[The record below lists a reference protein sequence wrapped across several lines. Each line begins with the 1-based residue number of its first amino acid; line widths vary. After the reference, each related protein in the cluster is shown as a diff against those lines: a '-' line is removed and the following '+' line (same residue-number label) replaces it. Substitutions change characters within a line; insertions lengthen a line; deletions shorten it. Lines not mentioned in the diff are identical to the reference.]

1 MGVVFLTIWY
11 TFLIIVFQG
20 VAAPKNIL
28 AHGTDVLGYAGRLLL
43 PDPWSRLLPL
53 AVLSAVFATAQMQ
66 LSESSRIAFAM
77 GRDGL
82 LPGVLSRVHQDFR
95 TPWVA
100 GLILGVI
107 PPILLIPYLLNTEAT
122 TAIRYVISADGLLYL
137 VMYFIIAVACVWY
150 YRRLLRTSPANVL
163 VSGVLPLIGGVAMLA
178 VFIYGLTTQRPQVS
192 IVAGTLVVACVVV
205 AIAVSMASRAPYFV
219 QQREVHEV
227 GAEVKDS

>member
-1 MGVVFLTIWY
+1 MLVDHLAPRTRYPEAGESEDASPSGPSHPTSGGVN
-11 TFLIIVFQG
+11 G
-20 VAAPKNIL
+20 R
-28 AHGTDVLGYAGRLLL
+28 GYGRC
-43 PDPWSRLLPL
+43 
-53 AVLSAVFATAQMQ
+53 A
-66 LSESSRIAFAM
+66 SS
-77 GRDGL
+77 
-82 LPGVLSRVHQDFR
+82 HQDLAARRNATPVAQEFR

-100 GLILGVI
+100 GLVLGVI
-107 PPILLIPYLLNTEAT
+107 PPIFLIPYLLNTEAT

-137 VMYFIIAVACVWY
+137 AMYFIIALACVWY

-205 AIAVSMASRAPYFV
+205 AVAVSMASRAPYFV

-227 GAEVKDS
+227 DAEVQNA